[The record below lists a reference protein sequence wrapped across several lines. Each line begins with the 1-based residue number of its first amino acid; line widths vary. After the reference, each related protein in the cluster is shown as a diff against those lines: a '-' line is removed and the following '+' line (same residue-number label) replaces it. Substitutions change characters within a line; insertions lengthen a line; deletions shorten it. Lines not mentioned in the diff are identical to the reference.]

1 MHSNHPALRQTF
13 ATQSRHWNRRLLVRL
28 NATAPVWLTALHR
41 SCARYRGIA
50 AAGFEHSISPTMTL
64 LSPRISRC
72 CLSLI
77 MDRRPT
83 SARTA
88 RPRHLS
94 AVSNFQID
102 VSRGRRTA
110 SSGMLALV
118 SHCLQLTSSQSGRCG
133 SLHLHRDGL
142 PPSTFCR
149 SPGAPVHSI
158 ITGSG
163 IRCCVETLCRDVDI
177 CDDRDDPA
185 RGSAVRNLPNRAD
198 QSRDQRALDRHRRF
212 FVPILGEPATTRQSL
227 ISCLERFHKS
237 PMVAVRD
244 TIPQRAQ
251 HIGEPLNKD
260 FSSNRVRYR
269 S

>member
-149 SPGAPVHSI
+149 LYFYSITSLARPTSGSEKVRPSALAVFRFMMNSTLEICSTGRSAGLSPLRILPTKMPTLRYPSARLGA
-158 ITGSG
+158 
-163 IRCCVETLCRDVDI
+163 
-177 CDDRDDPA
+177 
-185 RGSAVRNLPNRAD
+185 
-198 QSRDQRALDRHRRF
+198 
-212 FVPILGEPATTRQSL
+212 
-227 ISCLERFHKS
+227 
-237 PMVAVRD
+237 
-244 TIPQRAQ
+244 
-251 HIGEPLNKD
+251 
-260 FSSNRVRYR
+260 
-269 S
+269 